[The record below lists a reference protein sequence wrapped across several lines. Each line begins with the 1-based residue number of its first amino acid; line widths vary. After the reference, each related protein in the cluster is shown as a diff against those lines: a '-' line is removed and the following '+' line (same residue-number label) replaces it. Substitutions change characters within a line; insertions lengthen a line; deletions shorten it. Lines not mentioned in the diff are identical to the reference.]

1 YYHLPS
7 NRAQLTLATG
17 NPMPKKSNS
26 AAASAAAAAAIK
38 SSKAP
43 SAAGKAGAANGDAKF
58 IDSIDP
64 EDPEYQ
70 RQLMRPAEIKEDLT
84 LMEQRKRVS
93 LILNSEAFRRELEEI
108 VQSQLKTGGAQP
120 ASLDALR
127 QLSDLLAPSASSSV
141 AAATTSV
148 LPVND
153 LRGGDAAAYQPE
165 ERLLRCKLAA
175 VYRLVDLHGWS
186 EGIYNHVTA
195 RVEGASEHFLINP
208 FGLEYREI
216 TAGSLVKID
225 LAGDIVDRGCT
236 VFGVNKA
243 GWVLHSAI
251 HSARPDIRAIV
262 HLHSNEALA
271 VANSRCG
278 LLPLCPEAL
287 AIMDEVAFHD
297 FHGIVSDES
306 ERPALIESI
315 GQKATVLLLRHHGV
329 CVCGATLEEA
339 WRRTE
344 LLMTAARIQL
354 ESLRAAGGPDNLWLP
369 SEAAV
374 AAGKAAA
381 ARSGANG
388 WSFGQLEFEAA
399 MRELDGAGYRTGYV
413 YKEPRLRAPED
424 RPRKPQKPPTPL
436 PEEEEAVAAPAGDEA
451 NAPETAQAAEP
462 DPVESAKE
470 EPVGESGTEQ
480 SQPAAEEAE
489 KLNFDQSEQQP
500 EV

>member
-1 YYHLPS
+1 
-7 NRAQLTLATG
+7 
-17 NPMPKKSNS
+17 MPKKSNS

-84 LMEQRKRVS
+84 LMEQRNASVP
-93 LILNSEAFRRELEEI
+93 LH
-108 VQSQLKTGGAQP
+108 P
-120 ASLDALR
+120 ASPPPPPRCCQLTTFAAVMRQPTSLR
-127 QLSDLLAPSASSSV
+127 
-141 AAATTSV
+141 
-148 LPVND
+148 
-153 LRGGDAAAYQPE
+153 

-186 EGIYNHVTA
+186 
-195 RVEGASEHFLINP
+195 RASIITYPSTSSSTP

-216 TAGSLVKID
+216 TAGSLLVKID

-243 GWVLHSAI
+243 GWCCT
-251 HSARPDIRAIV
+251 RPFTRPGRTSGPFPGRGQQPLRPA
-262 HLHSNEALA
+262 AA
-271 VANSRCG
+271 V
-278 LLPLCPEAL
+278 PEAL

-388 WSFGQLEFEAA
+388 WSFGQLSSRPPCASWS
-399 MRELDGAGYRTGYV
+399 GAGYRTGYV

-424 RPRKPQKPPTPL
+424 RPRKPQQAAHATAR
-436 PEEEEAVAAPAGDEA
+436 EEEAVAAPAEDEA

-462 DPVESAKE
+462 DPAESAKE